1 MTQTGRPGDYDRVEV
16 DRLAPRDEDESYFTD
31 QGQPGMERQAD
42 EQDWMA
48 AMGATQLIFVSLLG
62 ASVIVGLLVA
72 VSGGGLIF
80 LILAILA
87 LIIAGGLVTAF
98 VMKSTAQVEKPSPE
112 TVACLEGEGVRDPE
126 AAVNERVYAL
136 PEDEQYGADSES
148 LLDEPARD
156 QQTKVTPSNES
167 RPVGPDG

>member
-16 DRLAPRDEDESYFTD
+16 DRLAPRAEDESYFTD
-31 QGQPGMERQAD
+31 QGQPAMERQAD

-48 AMGATQLIFVSLLG
+48 AMGGTQLIFVSLLG
-62 ASVIVGLLVA
+62 AFVIVGLLVA

-87 LIIAGGLVTAF
+87 LIIAGGLVTVF

-112 TVACLEGEGVRDPE
+112 TVARLEGEGRDPE
-126 AAVNERVYAL
+126 AAVNERIYAL